1 MQYMTSRQKAT
12 EWSVTKRMVNYW
24 CANGQIEGAYKEGS
38 RWWIP
43 VDVERPGEEERLRR
57 MRAYTVRITGKK
69 SVAVGVQDFEA
80 LRRDQMFYV
89 DKTDFIRQWWESGE
103 TTTLITRP
111 RRFGK
116 TLNLSMLNCFFSV
129 FYENRAD
136 LFEGLKVW
144 EEKNYHKLQG
154 RFPVIFLSFAGV
166 KGTTFEAVL
175 RQINY
180 GIVEVYRRFERILDM
195 SRFTERERQDFG
207 RISWDMDAATA
218 AQSVRLL
225 TDLLYVYYGQK
236 PIILLDE
243 YDTPLQEAYFNS
255 FWDEMT
261 AFVGAF
267 FNNSFKTNPSLGR
280 ALLTGI
286 TRICKESIF
295 SDLNNID
302 VVTQTS
308 TKYETAF
315 GFTEEEVKVGLARV
329 GLLDYRQKVKE
340 WYDGFTFGQRRD
352 MYNPWSITKFID
364 AEGIFDIYW
373 ANTSNNKLV
382 SSLIRKSSKNM
393 KMAMEQLLEGEMLHV
408 EMDEQLDFAQLEY
421 RESAIFSLLYATGYL
436 RVNQKNDQEYV
447 LMLTNKEVKIVF
459 RRIIREW
466 FNDLDTGYGDFRR
479 ALLHDNIEE
488 MNYYMNMVT
497 LSTFSYFDTGTGRG
511 NIDET
516 ERFYHGF
523 VLGLLADLSDQFSI
537 RSNRESGLGRY
548 DIILRARE
556 ENCNSYIMEFKVFDR
571 ERDENMKACVARALQ
586 QIEEKQ
592 YETELVAD
600 GIARERIRKYGFA
613 FDGKKVLIGS

>member
-69 SVAVGVQDFEA
+69 SVAVGIQDFEA

-329 GLLDYRQKVKE
+329 GLLDYREKVKE

>member
-1 MQYMTSRQKAT
+1 MNLSICIITKNEEQNIDRCLKALAPYGLET
-12 EWSVTKRMVNYW
+12 IVVDTGSTDRTKQIAARYTDRLYDFPW
-24 CANGQIEGAYKEGS
+24 CDDFSAAKNFAIEKASHSYVLVLDSDEFVEQLDLSALEKQIVAHPGAVG
-38 RWWIP
+38 RIRRRN
-43 VDVERPGEEERLRR
+43 VFHRNGEEQENREWINRIFAKEYFHYEGRIHEQVTPLRG
-57 MRAYTVRITGKK
+57 A
-69 SVAVGVQDFEA
+69 
-80 LRRDQMFYV
+80 
-89 DKTDFIRQWWESGE
+89 ESGYRTYE
-103 TTTLITRP
+103 TPVVILHT
-111 RRFGK
+111 G
-116 TLNLSMLNCFFSV
+116 
-129 FYENRAD
+129 YD
-136 LFEGLKVW
+136 LPEQQKK
-144 EEKNYHKLQG
+144 EK
-154 RFPVIFLSFAGV
+154 A
-166 KGTTFEAVL
+166 
-175 RQINY
+175 
-180 GIVEVYRRFERILDM
+180 ERNI
-195 SRFTERERQDFG
+195 
-207 RISWDMDAATA
+207 
-218 AQSVRLL
+218 RLL
-225 TDLLYVYYGQK
+225 EQELKQLGWDGNAGAKDGVAKAETAGT
-236 PIILLDE
+236 DE

-255 FWDEMT
+255 FWDEMVS
-261 AFVGAF
+261 FVGAF

-329 GLLDYRQKVKE
+329 GLLDYREKVKE

-364 AEGIFDIYW
+364 AEGIFDTYW

-447 LMLTNKEVKIVF
+447 LMLTNKEVEIMF

-466 FNDLDTGYGDFRR
+466 FNDMDTGYGDFRR

-556 ENCNSYIMEFKVFDR
+556 ENGNSYIMEFKVFDR